1 MIGADCDCSPIQTVT
16 EVIDDPHHRK
26 CLQLCDGVIPFWSG
40 QCMAGI
46 THWASLP
53 IKALGQDCS
62 QAVDASICL
71 QNKIL
76 VKSWVGQHSVWSSEH
91 QRPLDRWVS
100 IETVHLCLSDG
111 AGVLRVSQN
120 GRLIFN
126 NRMQC
131 PEIVSHHEHP
141 WGSGLQLLG
150 HFPTDSEW

>member
-1 MIGADCDCSPIQTVT
+1 MIGVDSDCSPIQT
-16 EVIDDPHHRK
+16 EVIDGPHHSK
-26 CLQLCDGVIPFWSG
+26 CPQLREGVIPFWSG

-46 THWASLP
+46 SHWASLP
-53 IKALGQDCS
+53 VKALGQDCS

-91 QRPLDRWVS
+91 QRPLDSVWVS
-100 IETVHLCLSDG
+100 IEIVHLCLSAD
-111 AGVLRVSQN
+111 AGFCEFHKV
-120 GRLIFN
+120 GGLIFD